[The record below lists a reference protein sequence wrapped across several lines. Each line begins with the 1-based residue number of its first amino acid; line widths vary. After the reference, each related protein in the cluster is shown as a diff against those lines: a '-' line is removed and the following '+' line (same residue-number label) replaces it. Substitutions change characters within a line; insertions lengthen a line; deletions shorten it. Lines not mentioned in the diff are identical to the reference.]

1 VISDGERRRVHKI
14 VQQQAMLLSFI
25 DVFRWCGLITIS
37 CAGLAWRFRKAV
49 HHDHGVSSSE

>member
-1 VISDGERRRVHKI
+1 MM
-14 VQQQAMLLSFI
+14 QQHAMLLSFI
-25 DVFRWCGLITIS
+25 DIFRWCALITVF